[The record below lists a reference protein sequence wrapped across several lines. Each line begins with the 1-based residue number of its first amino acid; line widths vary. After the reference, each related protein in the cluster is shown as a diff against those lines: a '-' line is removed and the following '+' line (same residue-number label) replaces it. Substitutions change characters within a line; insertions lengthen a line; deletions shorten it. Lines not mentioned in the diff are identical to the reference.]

1 MPGVLCLKQATTRS
15 ISKVSPNTRAM
26 SRVQNPLGMYGM
38 TKRWRSGGRQFW
50 GGAGSG
56 EQGTRDSKLAKW
68 RLMAMDLMSVV
79 MLSISC
85 STVDCNSTVLYLT
98 KTFVVKMLYFC
109 NLLCYVKCSTSL
121 LTRQT
126 ASYQN
131 ISINLLDNHDG
142 ETGCSTKKTKVDMV
156 T

>member
-1 MPGVLCLKQATTRS
+1 MPGVLCLKQVTTRS
-15 ISKVSPNTRAM
+15 ISKVSPKHTSDEPCPEPAGNVRHDKKVEEWWKA
-26 SRVQNPLGMYGM
+26 VLG
-38 TKRWRSGGRQFW
+38 RGR
-50 GGAGSG
+50 SG

-131 ISINLLDNHDG
+131 ISINYWTIMMERLDAAP
-142 ETGCSTKKTKVDMV
+142 KKQRLTW
-156 T
+156 